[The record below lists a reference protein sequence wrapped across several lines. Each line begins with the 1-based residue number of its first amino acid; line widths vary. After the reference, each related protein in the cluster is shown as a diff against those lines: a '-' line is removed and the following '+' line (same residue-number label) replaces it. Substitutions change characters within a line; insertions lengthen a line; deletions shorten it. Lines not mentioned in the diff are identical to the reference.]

1 MGLFICFSGPS
12 NYKLQA
18 HANIENQLVDKFGFQ
33 QISLDDC
40 NKIVQLIYHVTNDK
54 GETFCKY
61 LDENQVPQ
69 GISTST
75 IGGHTGG
82 DETILILST
91 RDNFHEIESGND
103 IRAILAFN
111 YEDFEYKNIDIN
123 VLCSNQVTKSGG
135 GKILVE
141 NLINVCRQEGLRKIT
156 LFASESAV
164 NFYKKFGFVNE
175 SKMFPNM
182 LSLQLGGKRM
192 VRLVINLKTK
202 KRKSRKLKSK
212 YKGKSKKLKSKRK

>member
-1 MGLFICFSGPS
+1 MGLFICFSSPS
-12 NYKLQA
+12 KYKLQE
-18 HANIENQLVDKFGFQ
+18 HTNIENQLVDKFGFQ

-61 LDENQVPQ
+61 LDENGVPQ
-69 GISTST
+69 GIGTST
-75 IGGHTGG
+75 IGGHVGG

-91 RDNFHEIESGND
+91 RDNFNEIESGND

-156 LFASESAV
+156 LFASESAL
-164 NFYKKFGFVNE
+164 NFYKKIGFVNE

-192 VRLVINLKTK
+192 IRLVINLKTK
-202 KRKSRKLKSK
+202 KIKSRKLKFKSRR
-212 YKGKSKKLKSKRK
+212 KSKKLKSRRK

>member
-1 MGLFICFSGPS
+1 MGLFICFSRPS
-12 NYKLQA
+12 KYKLPEHTA
-18 HANIENQLVDKFGFQ
+18 IEERLVNNFGFQ
-33 QISLDDC
+33 EISLDDC
-40 NKIVQLIYHVTNDK
+40 NKIVQLILKVTNDK

-61 LDENQVPQ
+61 LDENGVPQ
-69 GISTST
+69 GIGTST

-82 DETILILST
+82 DETVLFLST

-141 NLINVCRQEGLRKIT
+141 NLINVCRLEGIRKIT

-164 NFYKKFGFVNE
+164 NFYKKLGFVNE

-192 VRLVINLKTK
+192 IYLVLNLKPRRKTK
-202 KRKSRKLKSK
+202 SRRRKSKS
-212 YKGKSKKLKSKRK
+212 KSKK

>member
-1 MGLFICFSGPS
+1 MGLFICFSRPS
-12 NYKLQA
+12 KYKLPEHTA
-18 HANIENQLVDKFGFQ
+18 IEEKLVNNFGFQ
-33 QISLDDC
+33 EISLDDC
-40 NKIVQLIYHVTNDK
+40 NKIVQLILKVTNDK

-61 LDENQVPQ
+61 LDENGVPQ
-69 GISTST
+69 GIGTST

-82 DETILILST
+82 DETVLILSS
-91 RDNFHEIESGND
+91 RDNFDEIESGND

-123 VLCSNQVTKSGG
+123 VLCSNQVTKLGG

-141 NLINVCRQEGLRKIT
+141 NLINVCRQEGIRKIT

-164 NFYKKFGFVNE
+164 SFYKKIGFVNE

-182 LSLQLGGKRM
+182 MSLQLGGKRM
-192 VRLVINLKTK
+192 VCLVLNLKSRRK
-202 KRKSRKLKSK
+202 KKSRRKIKSRRK
-212 YKGKSKKLKSKRK
+212 NKK

>member
-1 MGLFICFSGPS
+1 MGLFICFSRPS
-12 NYKLQA
+12 KYKLSEHTA
-18 HANIENQLVDKFGFQ
+18 IEERLVNNFGFQ
-33 QISLDDC
+33 EISLDDC
-40 NKIVQLIYHVTNDK
+40 NKIVQLILRVINDK

-61 LDENQVPQ
+61 LDENGVPQ
-69 GISTST
+69 GIGTST

-82 DETILILST
+82 DETVLILSSC
-91 RDNFHEIESGND
+91 DNFDEIESGND

-141 NLINVCRQEGLRKIT
+141 NLINVCRQEGIRKIT
-156 LFASESAV
+156 LFASQSAV
-164 NFYKKFGFVNE
+164 SFYKKFGFVNE

-182 LSLQLGGKRM
+182 MSLQLGGKRM
-192 VRLVINLKTK
+192 VCLVLNLKSRRK
-202 KRKSRKLKSK
+202 KKSRRKIKSRRK
-212 YKGKSKKLKSKRK
+212 NKK